1 MNNNLNSYGYQEATK
16 LYTWR
21 EETHDWRKYIEKH
34 LDNHIENA
42 KTTIVTR
49 IDTAEGNIRTD
60 ISNST
65 KTITAKIDGVQNYL
79 TETIYPAVDTLES
92 SIGDI
97 WGKIEKW
104 PNTIN

>member
-1 MNNNLNSYGYQEATK
+1 MPK
-16 LYTWR
+16 LLLLHVLIQQKEILEQTLV
-21 EETHDWRKYIEKH
+21 I
-34 LDNHIENA
+34 LQ
-42 KTTIVTR
+42 
-49 IDTAEGNIRTD
+49 
-60 ISNST
+60 

>member
-49 IDTAEGNIRTD
+49 IDTAE
-60 ISNST
+60 
-65 KTITAKIDGVQNYL
+65 
-79 TETIYPAVDTLES
+79 S